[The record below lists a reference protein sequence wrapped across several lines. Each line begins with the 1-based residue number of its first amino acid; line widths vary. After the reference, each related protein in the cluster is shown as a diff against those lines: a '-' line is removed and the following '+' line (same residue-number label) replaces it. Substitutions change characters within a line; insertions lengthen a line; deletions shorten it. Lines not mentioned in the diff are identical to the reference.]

1 MTPSAGGAR
10 TPRYGGATP
19 GGAGDST
26 PSRGDA
32 TPSSS
37 GGAWDP
43 QLPNTPGPGLADTP
57 GGWDGGGTTPQ
68 EWPDTGGAGTPAD
81 TPYGSDA
88 YTPGA
93 AATPGTP
100 YDYSATPYVPW
111 PSFSPCIS
119 AHMHRFPARV
129 FTGVPFVGRQHTV
142 RLPREVRRQT
152 RTATPMR

>member
-1 MTPSAGGAR
+1 MFTCGVDTGNVTAFDTTLICSIVVCRYGAQTPQYGAMTPSAGGAR

-100 YDYSATPYVPW
+100 YDYSATPYVP
-111 PSFSPCIS
+111 
-119 AHMHRFPARV
+119 
-129 FTGVPFVGRQHTV
+129 
-142 RLPREVRRQT
+142 
-152 RTATPMR
+152 